1 MINLLGFDGPAPFS
15 IIYWQLD
22 GENQSKTV
30 CYSYKEEK
38 KALNRFRTSGDFYN
52 TYDKAIVLYGENS
65 MEYDHVNQRRKGA

>member
-30 CYSYKEEK
+30 CYSDEEEK
-38 KALNRFRTSGDFYN
+38 LSLERFHTPGDFYSS
-52 TYDKAIVLYGENS
+52 YDKAIVNYGENNI
-65 MEYDHVNQRRKGA
+65 EYGHVNQDIKGA